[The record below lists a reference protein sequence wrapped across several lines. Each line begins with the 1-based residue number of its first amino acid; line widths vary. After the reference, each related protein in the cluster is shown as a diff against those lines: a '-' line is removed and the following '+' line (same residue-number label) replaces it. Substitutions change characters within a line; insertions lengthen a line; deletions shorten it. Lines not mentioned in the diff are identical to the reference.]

1 LNIEEYIATGI
12 LEAYVLGELS
22 EAERMQVE
30 KNISMSSELK
40 TELRKVEETLE
51 SFARKASIK
60 PRADLKSKVMD
71 KIPVVKPQVKKE
83 AVKKETKIIALAPAA
98 NYWKY
103 ATAACLAFALLASY
117 LAFNYRSRLQE
128 TTVSLNNL
136 IAQNQ
141 RMAREYNTVNQKLD
155 KIEQDLSVIEN
166 ASFTKVVMKGT
177 ENEPQALASVYWN
190 ASTKEV
196 FLSVQE
202 LKNISKD
209 NQFQLW
215 AIVDGKPVDAGV
227 FDGGFTGLLKMK
239 NIVGATAFAVTVEP
253 YGGKASPSLET
264 MRVFGSINTP
274 KS

>member
-1 LNIEEYIATGI
+1 LNIEKYIETGI

-22 EAERMQVE
+22 EAERVQVE
-30 KNISMSSELK
+30 KNISMSPELK
-40 TELRKVEETLE
+40 TELQKVEETLE
-51 SFARKASIK
+51 SFSRKASIK
-60 PRADLKSKVMD
+60 PRAELKSKIID
-71 KIPVVKPQVKKE
+71 KIPVSTPHIKKE
-83 AVKKETKIIALAPAA
+83 VKEETKIVALTPAA

-103 ATAACLAFALLASY
+103 ATAASLAFALLASY

-128 TTVSLNNL
+128 TTLSLNNL
-136 IAQNQ
+136 ISQNQ
-141 RMAREYNTVNQKLD
+141 RMAQDYNTVNQKLD
-155 KIEQDLSVIEN
+155 KIEQDLSIIEN
-166 ASFTKVVMKGT
+166 VSFTKVIMKGT

-196 FLSVQE
+196 FLSIQE

-264 MRVFGSINTP
+264 MKVFGSINTP